1 MPSICFYFEVHQPF
15 RLKNYSVF
23 EVTNDHNYFDES
35 LNKEI
40 FLKVA
45 NKCYL
50 PTNQIWLDLLN
61 QYPELKISFSM
72 SGVFM
77 EQAKLYCPEVIES
90 FQRLV
95 ATNRVEI
102 LAETYYH
109 SLSGLYSKDEFVAQ
123 IKKHG
128 ECVQELF
135 GVKPTVFRNTELIY
149 SEDLGLKVANLG
161 YLGMLTEGVD
171 RILAGRSPNQLYSNQ
186 TNNLKLLLKNYN
198 LSDDIAFRFSD
209 PNWVE
214 HPLTAE
220 KFTTWVNQINGG
232 GEIVNLFMDYET
244 FGEHQWIESGIFEFL
259 KALPGQILNNHSN
272 SFITPSEAIK
282 NLVSRDTYF
291 SSDYISWA
299 DQERDLSAW
308 RSNPM
313 QNDALDKI
321 FGFEN
326 RVKNTLDL
334 QIIEDW
340 RRLTTSDHF
349 YYMCTKYFSD
359 GDVHKYFSPYPS
371 PYIAF
376 INFVNCLK
384 DLEYRIRMVEK

>member
-1 MPSICFYFEVHQPF
+1 MPAICFYFEVHQPF

-35 LNKEI
+35 LNKEV

-50 PTNQIWLDLLN
+50 PTNRIWLDLLN

-77 EQAKLYCPEVIES
+77 EQARLYCPEVIES

-109 SLSGLYSKDEFVAQ
+109 SLSGLYSKNEFEAQ

-149 SEDLGLKVANLG
+149 SEDLGLKVSNLG

-171 RILAGRSPNQLYSNQ
+171 RILGGRSPNQLYTNQ
-186 TNNLKLLLKNYN
+186 ANNLKLLLKNYN

-259 KALPGQILNNHSN
+259 KALPGQILNNPSN

-321 FGFEN
+321 FGFET
-326 RVKNTLDL
+326 RVKNTQDV

-384 DLEYRIRMVEK
+384 DLEYRIRMLEK